1 MTLGY
6 ADWLVLYPFAACFGL
21 VIYGVFTGATE
32 IAPVRN
38 SMLFAM
44 ILFIVV
50 QAAVTPIW
58 HNHGLWFAF
67 IIYTVGRSGFLM
79 MYKSRLDRKLFA
91 NEKHPLP
98 S

>member
-1 MTLGY
+1 
-6 ADWLVLYPFAACFGL
+6 
-21 VIYGVFTGATE
+21 E

-44 ILFIVV
+44 ILFVAV
-50 QAAVTPIW
+50 QAAVIPIW

-79 MYKSRLDRKLFA
+79 MYKSKLDQKLFLH
-91 NEKHPLP
+91 EKHPLQ

>member
-1 MTLGY
+1 
-6 ADWLVLYPFAACFGL
+6 
-21 VIYGVFTGATE
+21 TE

-67 IIYTVGRSGFLM
+67 IIYTTGRSGFLM
-79 MYKSRLDRKLFA
+79 MYKSRLDQQLFA